1 MHFFTPLPPGLC
13 KFYLCEVH
21 FEFLLA
27 AAGGELWSSCKRETD
42 WEQTEELESFLLLTW
57 HQCRWWSAREMTQ
70 KLY

>member
-1 MHFFTPLPPGLC
+1 MLHQCGGVLNFFTPLPPGLC

-42 WEQTEELESFLLLTW
+42 WVG
-57 HQCRWWSAREMTQ
+57 AD
-70 KLY
+70 